1 MSLTN
6 LPKRNDLS
14 RLENKNEQD
23 TVIKTIKK
31 IKEMTEKD
39 MSYFNDKSRETTQDK
54 LRRILLREL

>member
-6 LPKRNDLS
+6 LSKRNDLS